1 MFEKDAEEYIE
12 EHSFF
17 DEESGVKSLDVTS
30 KTIFQ
35 DGAEFGYNKA
45 NEWHDL
51 RKDPNDLPKNKD
63 VMCIC
68 LGQICKRFYP
78 FPTECWIGYYDAL
91 GWSDYMGSSLYSNVF
106 YWCEIPQF
114 KEQQNDR
121 RTL

>member
-1 MFEKDAEEYIE
+1 MELKQKAELKAVEYAEGKKI
-12 EHSFF
+12 
-17 DEESGVKSLDVTS
+17 
-30 KTIFQ
+30 KTDCIRFIDTKKHYY
-35 DGAEFGYNKA
+35 DGYIAGATENGIQ
-45 NEWHDL
+45 WHDL
-51 RKDPNDLPKNKD
+51 RKNPNDLPKNKD

-114 KEQQNDR
+114 KEQ
-121 RTL
+121 